1 MSDIVKNVKIA
12 APIEKVWAALTD
24 PAAIGGWM
32 GDENTIWDTYW
43 LEPMQEWLESDA

>member
-32 GDENTIWDTYW
+32 GDEK
-43 LEPMQEWLESDA
+43 WLESDD